1 MSDKTTGIFVVLAT
15 VDHEASDPV
24 RAFARKEDADALVK
38 QCRDYED
45 AHKRSPEMD
54 APEEEWDAWL
64 EANRA
69 WEAAHPA
76 APFIRRDY
84 CAVPVP
90 FVQAASPHAVTER
103 VAACLKA
110 LRDGCD
116 ENMHGIAVTTISGHT
131 VKVKKNGAG
140 AKRWFING
148 VAHSQ
153 AETAFFIAEKFHA
166 QADPE

>member
-45 AHKRSPEMD
+45 AHQRSPEMG

-76 APFIRRDY
+76 APFFRRDY

-90 FVQAASPHAVTER
+90 FVPGGN
-103 VAACLKA
+103 L
-110 LRDGCD
+110 
-116 ENMHGIAVTTISGHT
+116 IAVPKRINLPDLSEELREFYPAMSAQSHAEE
-131 VKVKKNGAG
+131 VKTYAR
-140 AKRWFING
+140 AAIKRYL
-148 VAHSQ
+148 
-153 AETAFFIAEKFHA
+153 T
-166 QADPE
+166 